1 MKVKD
6 LVKGQ
11 VYALQCPINNYA
23 LKPFV
28 FDCIKPHRNTALRMN
43 IYECYF
49 FGMESPNLIYPV
61 AVLLD
66 ETFTK
71 VLDYGVI
78 LATPLTSL
86 EMELL

>member
-11 VYALQCPINNYA
+11 VYALQCPINNYT

-28 FDCIKPHRNTALRMN
+28 FVSIEPHRNTVLGVG

-61 AVLLD
+61 VVLLD
-66 ETFTK
+66 DTFTK
-71 VLDYGVI
+71 VLDYGTI

-86 EMELL
+86 EAELL

>member
-11 VYALQCPINNYA
+11 VYSLKCQINNYA

-28 FDCIKPHRNTALRMN
+28 FDCIKPLNF
-43 IYECYF
+43 IYVCYF
-49 FGMESPNLIYPV
+49 FGMEGPDLIYPI

-66 ETFTK
+66 DTFTK
-71 VLDYGVI
+71 VLEYGTI
-78 LATPLTSL
+78 PATPLTPL
-86 EMELL
+86 EVELL